1 MPRNSVVIVGAG
13 ISGLSAAWE
22 LSGGADGPNELTPR
36 IEIIEASDHLGGL
49 IGTRE
54 FAGRSVDLGADGFLG
69 RRPEVVT
76 LARELGLEDQLE
88 AINASGASIFLRG
101 TIYELPTG
109 LVLGVPTSP
118 KSLRSLRGL
127 SWRARQAARRDFY
140 LPRKFN
146 VNGDVSIGAIVR
158 AKLGDELA
166 LQVIEPMIG
175 GIQAGRIDDL
185 SAQSVFPGLVVA
197 AKSGGSLMRA
207 MAKLGAAQPGPANAA
222 PASHGAMFYSLQSG
236 VGSLATA
243 LADQLERRGV
253 ELRRS
258 MPVTALRRSVDEHY
272 PWEVDTA
279 STTTRANALI
289 VATPVGVAG
298 QLLGSHDLRL
308 KALLQIDSAGAAM
321 VCFRVSRDQANLPD
335 QGTGVLVPLGTPWQ
349 VDETMM
355 ITAVTFLDRKWP
367 RLLHEDDCVLRAHV
381 GRIDDNRWE
390 TMSDTDLTTR
400 VAKELATLFGSWPLE
415 SDSFVARWPN
425 GLPQYRVGHEELIR
439 HANDAAGALRV
450 ALAGNAYDGVG
461 IPASVGSG
469 RKAAQQVQ
477 KFLEVPESNVP

>member
-22 LSGGADGPNELTPR
+22 LSGGANGPTDATPR
-36 IEIIEASDHLGGL
+36 IEIIEASEHVGGL
-49 IGTRE
+49 TGTRE
-54 FAGRSVDLGADGFLG
+54 FAERTVDLGADGFLG

-76 LARELGLEDQLE
+76 LARELGIENQLE
-88 AINASGASIFLRG
+88 AINASGASLFLRG
-101 TIYELPTG
+101 KLYELPTG
-109 LVLGVPTSP
+109 LILGVPTSP

-127 SWRARQAARRDFY
+127 SWRARRAARRDYY
-140 LPRKFN
+140 LPRKFK

-158 AKLGDELA
+158 AKLGEELA

-185 SAQSVFPGLVVA
+185 SAQSVFPALVTA

-207 MAKLGAAQPGPANAA
+207 MAKLGAAQPGPSNAA
-222 PASHGAMFYSLQSG
+222 PKSQGAMFYSLQSG

-243 LADQLERRGV
+243 LAEQLESRGV
-253 ELRRS
+253 VLRRS
-258 MPVTALRRSVDEHY
+258 TPVTALRRSVDEHY

-289 VATPVGVAG
+289 VATPAVVTG
-298 QLLGSHDLRL
+298 QLLGSHDARL
-308 KALLQIDSAGAAM
+308 KALLQIDNAGAAM
-321 VCFRVSRDQANLPD
+321 VCFHVPRNEANLPSH
-335 QGTGVLVPLGTPWQ
+335 GTGVLVPLATPWH
-349 VDETMM
+349 DGESMM

-367 RLLHEDDCVLRAHV
+367 RLMRDDDCVLRAHV
-381 GRIDDNRWE
+381 GRIDDIRWE
-390 TMSDTDLTTR
+390 GMSDADLTTR

-425 GLPQYRVGHEELIR
+425 GLPQYRVGHEELVR
-439 HANDAAGALRV
+439 NAKDAAGKLRI

-469 RKAAQQVQ
+469 RKAAQHV
-477 KFLEVPESNVP
+477 KTFLDA